1 MSIFQNE
8 MFNKRDDEPIFLI
21 TVKDDNTMLVEPV
34 PSYVKPVVPQ
44 AVADWFEVHQDHLEL
59 SIRNACNQMSRPKKD
74 WDTLSEFQLWFKED
88 SNKPIETL
96 IKMKTGY
103 DIKSLPTY
111 LVTFKENG
119 ILGYFSCFAANGS
132 LVPVGDTYISDKTAR
147 FTDKEKALALATLID
162 GNVEEREHGINI
174 GKLDSTPAWIQNK
187 FFNSRELKTSK
198 SKFNKDTFF

>member
-1 MSIFQNE
+1 MSIFHNE
-8 MFNKRDDEPIFLI
+8 MFNGYDDEPKFLI
-21 TVKDDNTMLVEPV
+21 TVKDDNMMIVEPL
-34 PSYVKPVVPQ
+34 PAYAKPVVPQ
-44 AVADWFEVHQDHLEL
+44 AVADWFEVHQNHLEL

-132 LVPVGDTYISDKTAR
+132 LVPVGDTYISHKTAR

-162 GNVEEREHGINI
+162 GNVEEREDGITT
-174 GKLDSTPAWIQNK
+174 GALDSYPASVQNK

-198 SKFNKDTFF
+198 SKFNTDTFF